1 MAELLSLPDEIL
13 LMILGYCSSVDYVL
27 ISRVCRK
34 LNDILCDQKLC
45 RVINF
50 HYETNLP
57 RDFKSFLTFRPRA
70 ANIITIDLTS
80 CYWLTS
86 SFIRDLLS
94 RLRNLEN
101 VLVADT
107 TLSAPH
113 LRSLLLSLPRVKRL
127 SWTWKNTLK
136 PGGLEVALKRL
147 EFLYLC
153 VFEYKALNRCVHL
166 INKCENLKEL
176 WINNIHAI
184 SYLRSEDTIALNHLE
199 SIVSYPYPSW
209 PSVTVQSKLKDIWHT
224 KLPSLSEFDKTA
236 MLTLENIITTEWK
249 AISQIVLSGCSK
261 IERLWCKESFGPN
274 AEDIFLMLPALN
286 HLSVLLPLH
295 SGSTH
300 DFCPDTLLLKNTQLR
315 ELSLNSC
322 TNQECSTSFCEVAS
336 VCPNLK
342 HLSLPVQSL
351 ACLAVNPG
359 AATSSLSNKR
369 ISRVT
374 DDLEHGVE
382 TPFRKMIGLTPL
394 VEVFEIGV
402 SGETHSL
409 PKMPIYLQW
418 DLPSLSSLRNW
429 AYLKSLTLANLPI
442 KNGKFFATIFKDCKI
457 LKSLKIVD
465 LGPEAICVYA
475 QDLYNALPF
484 CSALEDFHWTQNYVL
499 STTKLWM
506 ALQQIRT
513 IRRIA
518 LCLQGMSDVIE
529 KDVSSTMEKCPFLFF
544 LHIATCTSKANN
556 NFIKNKLRTRWSK
569 DRPHISVW
577 FGQPGE
583 FFDSD
588 ACPLVHSGEMV
599 QDLSRVEGVPKRGVR
614 FLSFGE
620 KPWAPH
626 I

>member
-153 VFEYKALNRCVHL
+153 VFEYKALNRSVHL

-184 SYLRSEDTIALNHLE
+184 SYLRSDDTIALNHLE

-224 KLPSLSEFDKTA
+224 KLPSLSEF
-236 MLTLENIITTEWK
+236 
-249 AISQIVLSGCSK
+249 G
-261 IERLWCKESFGPN
+261 
-274 AEDIFLMLPALN
+274 
-286 HLSVLLPLH
+286 
-295 SGSTH
+295 
-300 DFCPDTLLLKNTQLR
+300 
-315 ELSLNSC
+315 
-322 TNQECSTSFCEVAS
+322 
-336 VCPNLK
+336 
-342 HLSLPVQSL
+342 
-351 ACLAVNPG
+351 LAVNPG

-402 SGETHSL
+402 SGETHSF

-588 ACPLVHSGEMV
+588 TCPIVHSGEMV